1 MKRIILTIIS
11 VLAFSGAYAVG
22 WNNGG
27 NNAIWQPYKNADGS
41 WVGDGNHEKILR
53 VERGE
58 TRRIDLVGDVT
69 ITDRIFVGSSTTSQE
84 TGSANPDE
92 AVLEIY
98 NATDHDVR
106 IKAYVWS
113 NTNGSNVIFSVWE
126 NAKLIIH
133 GKPNARIII
142 DGNGGVTHPI
152 TNSNGNTVTHH
163 ECDGS
168 GAWDGTRWGLIEST
182 GTLDFEYVT
191 IENVRFKRHDYT
203 VGSTKYSNMS
213 DGDCAVIKLNPW
225 TDPNNNKGNG
235 MYYTQKTTTFRHCIF
250 KNIRNE
256 DNDDDYAGYASV
268 LTTYGNAGQR
278 SENNR
283 TSCKIT
289 FDDCEIYDVKQNGHT
304 KTMRY
309 GTEKVDNDAGSA
321 GLIRFRGS
329 WPGDMDLI
337 NTKIHHNYSKYD
349 CAGVLW
355 NAIGS
360 GDPAKM
366 PLLTINGCQFYNNTT
381 EGDAGALRLEGN
393 FTFSGKKSEFYN
405 NKAKRGGAI
414 QVWGYSGGD
423 EVKQGTLTQTF
434 NELVD
439 CHDNSADQGGALF
452 IAYEGGLCHL
462 PSGMTVNTYF
472 NGCTFKNNTAN
483 WQGGA
488 ICLNNSSLNTWKLKL
503 YLDKATFTGNKVTN
517 TSNGCGGALHTW
529 NFDVEARAGAA
540 GCVFENNRANN
551 SGAGMYAEGTSTVTL
566 DNLTFKGN
574 KVCED
579 GSSAG
584 YGGAIAGNG
593 GNVTLNLKKVTVDDC
608 FANTSGGGVFLKNGA
623 KCTIDNA
630 TITNC
635 KTNGSGGGV
644 YLTNNSSL
652 NLVKGFI
659 NSNHAN
665 GGAGGGVYTEG
676 SSFTMG
682 NGEINGNTASTHG
695 GGVFFTND
703 VGSASAKTFRF
714 SGGSISNNT
723 SGGFGGG
730 ICIYTGG
737 PQDSTFEITGGNI
750 CNNTAANGGGAYFNA
765 WSVNSISLQNS
776 NIENNTAYLGG
787 GVLMYNGTL
796 NYNKGLIRYN
806 KAIAREG
813 NSKPSTLYQ
822 VNHRDN
828 SPGYDAVRTDLS
840 GIGGGIYS
848 TWGKINFLNT
858 NEGFGVYS
866 NIADFGA
873 DDLFSNA
880 DNTTIDLPNPTSMT
894 VTDFD
899 VPNTSLYWFEDYIEG
914 DPNFSD
920 KKPSSAGAGSSPN
933 KRYRTLLYQ
942 RSSELT
948 NSRFAAGE
956 DYPDYI
962 MAVLGYN
969 FVYGIIKKSG
979 LKPGETAIMNIYEGN
994 ITSMSEKKPFAQIA
1008 LKGDENGT
1016 AQKQILLHP
1025 GTWTVVESKWSWS
1038 YTGTATG
1045 EGAKTIDSQPAITRT
1060 NLTESSSVDLRTFS
1074 FSNTKTDTEHNA
1086 EECVKNKIEL

>member
-11 VLAFSGAYAVG
+11 VLAFSGAYAEG
-22 WNNGG
+22 FNNGG
-27 NNAIWQPYKNADGS
+27 NNAIWQPNKDSSGN
-41 WVGDGNHEKILR
+41 WIGDGKHDKILR
-53 VERGE
+53 VDRGTTKIIKLE
-58 TRRIDLVGDVT
+58 GDVT
-69 ITDRIFVGSSTTSQE
+69 ITDRIFVGSSTTNTE
-84 TGSANPDE
+84 NPAP

-98 NATDHDVR
+98 NATNHDVR
-106 IKAYVWS
+106 IKGYVWNNNS
-113 NTNGSNVIFSVWE
+113 GSNVLFSVWE
-126 NAKLIIH
+126 NATLKIH
-133 GKPNARIII
+133 GKPGARIII
-142 DGNGGVTHPI
+142 DGNGGITHPI
-152 TNSNGNTVTHH
+152 TNATGATVTHH
-163 ECDGS
+163 ECDNS

-191 IENVRFKRHDYT
+191 IENVSFTRHDYSL
-203 VGSTKYSNMS
+203 GSTKYSNKS

-225 TDPNNNKGNG
+225 TYTKDNG
-235 MYYTQKTTTFRHCIF
+235 TTYCYTQKTTTFKNCIF
-250 KNIRNE
+250 HGIRNE
-256 DNDDDYAGYASV
+256 DADENYAGYASV

-529 NFDVEARAGAA
+529 NFDVEARAGAE
-540 GCVFENNRANN
+540 GCVFEDNKANN
-551 SGAGMYAEGTSTVTL
+551 SGAGMYVEGTSTVTL
-566 DNLTFKGN
+566 DNLTFKRN

-644 YLTNNSSL
+644 HVSGSSL
-652 NLVKGFI
+652 TM
-659 NSNHAN
+659 NS
-665 GGAGGGVYTEG
+665 GQ
-676 SSFTMG
+676 
-682 NGEINGNTASTHG
+682 INGNTASSHG
-695 GGVFFTND
+695 GGIYFDND
-703 VGSASAKTFRF
+703 VTDASAKTFKF
-714 SGGSISNNT
+714 GGGSISNNT

-730 ICIYTGG
+730 VCIYTGG
-737 PQDSTFEITGGNI
+737 TSGSTFEITGGNI
-750 CNNTAANGGGAYFNA
+750 SNNTAENGGGLYLNGWGVYKNDARIPLTNT
-765 WSVNSISLQNS
+765 
-776 NIENNTAYLGG
+776 NIENNTAYMGG
-787 GVLMYNGTL
+787 GVLVYNGGI
-796 NYNKGLIRYN
+796 NYKNGLIRYN
-806 KAIAREG
+806 KAIARAG
-813 NSKPSTLYQ
+813 NSEPGTMYQ
-822 VNHRDN
+822 QNHCDN
-828 SPGYDAVRTDLS
+828 TNGDKVDTSKS

-848 TWGKINFLNT
+848 TWSQINFET
-858 NEGFGVYS
+858 SDKFGIYS
-866 NIADFGA
+866 NTADFGA
-873 DDLFSNA
+873 DDLFANA
-880 DNTTIDLPNPTSMT
+880 HNSTMDLPNPIGMT
-894 VTDFD
+894 VTGFN
-899 VPNTSLYWFEDYIEG
+899 VPSTSLHWYEDYIKG
-914 DPNFSD
+914 DTGFSH
-920 KKPSSAGAGSSPN
+920 KPSTAGSGPASGAE
-933 KRYRTLLYQ
+933 RYRTLLYDL
-942 RSSELT
+942 SNDLAKSKFEPLDD
-948 NSRFAAGE
+948 SG
-956 DYPDYI
+956 DYI
-962 MAVLGYN
+962 MAALGYN
-969 FVYGIIKKSG
+969 FVYAKIAKTG
-979 LKPGETAIMNIYEGN
+979 LKKGETAIMNIYEGE
-994 ITSMSEKKPFAQIA
+994 ISSMSGATPYAQVA
-1008 LKGDENGT
+1008 LTGDSSGN
-1016 AQKQILLHP
+1016 AQRQILLHP
-1025 GTWTVVESKWSWS
+1025 GKWTVVESKWSWS
-1038 YTGTATG
+1038 YTGSASGDGT
-1045 EGAKTIDSQPAITRT
+1045 KTVDSLPAITRSLDE
-1060 NLTESSSVDLRTFS
+1060 NSTENVRTFS

-1086 EECVKNKIEL
+1086 EECVKNQINL

>member
-1 MKRIILTIIS
+1 MKRIFFTIIVVLS
-11 VLAFSGAYAVG
+11 VFSALAEG

-27 NNAIWQPYKNADGS
+27 TGTIWQPFKVNGNF
-41 WVGDGNHEKILR
+41 VGDGDHEKILR
-53 VERGE
+53 VERGDSI
-58 TRRIDLVGDVT
+58 RINLVGDVT
-69 ITDRIFVGSSTTSQE
+69 ITDRIFVGSSTTSQSAQ
-84 TGSANPDE
+84 SANPPRT
-92 AVLEIY
+92 VLDIY
-98 NATDHDVR
+98 NGNNYDIR
-106 IKAYVWS
+106 IKAYIWS
-113 NTNGSNVIFSVWE
+113 NTNNSNVMFSVWE
-126 NAKLIIH
+126 NAVLRIH
-133 GKPNARIII
+133 GNPNGRIII
-142 DGNGGVTHPI
+142 DGNGKVTRNKILDEYNNEHDHHPCD
-152 TNSNGNTVTHH
+152 NSG
-163 ECDGS
+163 G
-168 GAWDGTRWGLIEST
+168 WDGTRWGLIEST
-182 GTLDFEYVT
+182 GTIDFEYVT
-191 IENVRFKRHDYT
+191 IENVNFSRYDYP
-203 VGSTKYSNMS
+203 VGSNWYYNKS

-235 MYYTQKTTTFRHCIF
+235 MYYTQKSTTFRHCIF
-250 KNIRNE
+250 RHIRNQ
-256 DNDDDYAGYASV
+256 DSDDTYAGYASI

-289 FDDCEIYDVKQNGHT
+289 FDDCEIHDVQQNGHT
-304 KTMRY
+304 KEKRY
-309 GTEKVDNDAGSA
+309 GTELVDYDTGSA

-329 WPGDMDLI
+329 WPGDMYLI
-337 NTKIHHNYSKYD
+337 NTRIHDNYSKYD

-366 PLLTINGCQFYNNTT
+366 PLLTIDGCKFYNNTT

-452 IAYEGGLCHL
+452 IDYEGGLCHL

-540 GCVFENNRANN
+540 GCVFEDNKANN
-551 SGAGMYAEGTSTVTL
+551 SGAGMYVEGTSTVTL
-566 DNLTFKGN
+566 DNLTFKRN

-593 GNVTLNLKKVTVDDC
+593 GNVTLNLKKVTIDDC

-644 YLTNNSSL
+644 HVSGSSL
-652 NLVKGFI
+652 TM
-659 NSNHAN
+659 NS
-665 GGAGGGVYTEG
+665 GQ
-676 SSFTMG
+676 
-682 NGEINGNTASTHG
+682 INGNTASSHG
-695 GGVFFTND
+695 GGIYFDND
-703 VGSASAKTFRF
+703 VTDASAKTFKF
-714 SGGSISNNT
+714 GGGSISNNK

-730 ICIYTGG
+730 VCIYTGSAG
-737 PQDSTFEITGGNI
+737 GTFSLTGGNI
-750 CNNTAANGGGAYFNA
+750 TYNTAANGGGLYLNA
-765 WSVNSISLQNS
+765 WGPYAIPLENT

-796 NYNKGLIRYN
+796 NYKRGLIRYN
-806 KAIAREG
+806 KAIARDG
-813 NSKPSTLYQ
+813 SSKPSTTGTMYQ
-822 VNHRDN
+822 VNHCIN
-828 SPGYDAVRTDLS
+828 SGGDAVNPELS

-858 NEGFGVYS
+858 NEGFGIYS
-866 NIADFGA
+866 NTADFGA
-873 DDLFSNA
+873 DDLFANA
-880 DNTTIDLPNPTSMT
+880 ENTTMDLPNPSGMN
-894 VTDFD
+894 VTGFN
-899 VPNTSLYWFEDYIEG
+899 VPNTSLHWYEDYIVG
-914 DPNFSD
+914 DSNFDKRPSDSNPGPNE
-920 KKPSSAGAGSSPN
+920 
-933 KRYRTLLYQ
+933 RYRTLIYDL
-942 RSSELT
+942 SNDLNKNIIT
-948 NSRFAAGE
+948 PGE
-956 DYPDYI
+956 DYSNYI
-962 MAVLGYN
+962 MAALGYN
-969 FVYGIIKKSG
+969 LVYAKIAKSG
-979 LKPGETAIMNIYEGN
+979 LKAGETAIMNIYEGN
-994 ITSMSEKKPFAQIA
+994 ISSMSGATPYAQVA
-1008 LKGDENGT
+1008 LTGDSEGN
-1016 AQKQILLHP
+1016 AQRQILLRP

-1038 YTGTATG
+1038 YKGTAEGT
-1045 EGAKTIDSQPAITRT
+1045 GAKTVDSLPAITRIIEADYDENT
-1060 NLTESSSVDLRTFS
+1060 RTFS
-1074 FSNTKTDTEHNA
+1074 FKNTKTDTEHNA
-1086 EECVKNKIEL
+1086 EECVKNKINL

>member
-69 ITDRIFVGSSTTSQE
+69 ITDRIFVGSSTTDQN
-84 TGSANPDE
+84 TGSANPAP

-329 WPGDMDLI
+329 WPGDMYLI
-337 NTKIHHNYSKYD
+337 NTRIHDNYSKYD

-366 PLLTINGCQFYNNTT
+366 PLLTIDGCKFYNNNT

-452 IAYEGGLCHL
+452 IDYEGGLCHL

-529 NFDVEARAGAA
+529 NFDVEARAGAE
-540 GCVFENNRANN
+540 GCVFEDNKANN
-551 SGAGMYAEGTSTVTL
+551 SGAGMYVEGTSTVTL
-566 DNLTFKGN
+566 DNLTFKRN

-623 KCTIDNA
+623 KCKISNA

-635 KTNGSGGGV
+635 KSNGSGGGIH
-644 YLTNNSSL
+644 LENGSSL
-652 NLVKGFI
+652 EIVSGKI
-659 NSNHAN
+659 NNNHAN
-665 GGAGGGVYTEG
+665 GGTGGGVCAIG

-682 NGEINGNTASTHG
+682 NGEINENTASSHG
-695 GGVFFTND
+695 GGVYFTND
-703 VGSASAKTFRF
+703 VSSNASARTFQF
-714 SGGSISNNT
+714 SGGSISNNK
-723 SGGFGGG
+723 SDGFGGG
-730 ICIYTGG
+730 VCLYTGST
-737 PQDSTFEITGGNI
+737 DNSTFKLTGGNI
-750 CNNTAANGGGAYFNA
+750 SNNTAANGGGIYLNA
-765 WSVNSISLQNS
+765 WGKYAIPLEDT
-776 NIENNTAYLGG
+776 NIVNNTAYLGG

-796 NYNKGLIRYN
+796 NYKRGLIRYN
-806 KAIAREG
+806 KAIARTG
-813 NSKPSTLYQ
+813 NTKPITMYQ
-822 VNHRDN
+822 VNHCIN
-828 SPGYDAVRTDLS
+828 SGGDAVNPDLS

-858 NEGFGVYS
+858 NEGFGIYS
-866 NIADFGA
+866 NTADFGA
-873 DDLFSNA
+873 DDLFANA
-880 DNTTIDLPNPTSMT
+880 DMTTMDLPNPSGMT
-894 VTDFD
+894 VTGFN
-899 VPNTSLYWFEDYIEG
+899 VPNTSLHWYEDYIVG
-914 DPNFSD
+914 DSNFD
-920 KKPSSAGAGSSPN
+920 KRPTNSNPGQN
-933 KRYRTLLYQ
+933 ERYRTLNYDL
-942 RSSELT
+942 SNDLKNNIIT
-948 NSRFAAGE
+948 PGE
-956 DYPDYI
+956 DYSNYI
-962 MAVLGYN
+962 MAALGYN
-969 FVYGIIKKSG
+969 FVYATIAKSG
-979 LKPGETAIMNIYEGN
+979 LKAGETAIMNIYEGDV
-994 ITSMSEKKPFAQIA
+994 SSLSGAKPYTQVALTGGSDGKAQR
-1008 LKGDENGT
+1008 
-1016 AQKQILLHP
+1016 QILLHP

-1038 YTGTATG
+1038 YTGTASGDGT
-1045 EGAKTIDSQPAITRT
+1045 KTVDSLPAITRSIEADYDENT
-1060 NLTESSSVDLRTFS
+1060 RTFS
-1074 FSNTKTDTEHNA
+1074 FKNTKTDKEHNA
-1086 EECVKNKIEL
+1086 EECVKNQINL